1 MITVVRLLLPVIDS
15 EGTGDRQ
22 HAGHH
27 QGALDPGGDAPK
39 GSQVHAA
46 RVLKAPAR
54 LESPWAWR
62 ACGPTG
68 CTAAGA
74 VMSWGSV
81 RARSAADPPFP
92 TTAAR
97 LQAGDRWPE
106 TASGPPR
113 CRPPGRALGA
123 SRHAWDQIEGV

>member
-1 MITVVRLLLPVIDS
+1 MVAVAGLLLPVIDS
-15 EGTGDRQ
+15 EWTGDRQ

-27 QGALDPGGDAPK
+27 QNALDPGGDAPE

-46 RVLKAPAR
+46 RVAKVPNRPALAR
-54 LESPWAWR
+54 AWR

-81 RARSAADPPFP
+81 RARSAADPPFSH
-92 TTAAR
+92 
-97 LQAGDRWPE
+97 D
-106 TASGPPR
+106 SGKA
-113 CRPPGRALGA
+113 PGR
-123 SRHAWDQIEGV
+123 